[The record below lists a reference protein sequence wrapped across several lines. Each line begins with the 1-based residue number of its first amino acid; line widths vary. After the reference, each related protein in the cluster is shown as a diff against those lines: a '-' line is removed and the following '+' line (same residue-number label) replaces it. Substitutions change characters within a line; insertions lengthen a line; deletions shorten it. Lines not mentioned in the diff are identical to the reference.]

1 MEVSYWHTSDSLT
14 RIERGRIIGLERTC
28 RLERRATACPC
39 PYERPNDHGPRLD
52 GSRSAFSAN
61 ERRGSVTNR
70 ELQFG
75 PRRAMMPRHLTA
87 EAQGHQA
94 GRAEDR

>member
-1 MEVSYWHTSDSLT
+1 MNVPMITDRDQTGAEASSL
-14 RIERGRIIGLERTC
+14 RT
-28 RLERRATACPC
+28 
-39 PYERPNDHGPRLD
+39 
-52 GSRSAFSAN
+52 